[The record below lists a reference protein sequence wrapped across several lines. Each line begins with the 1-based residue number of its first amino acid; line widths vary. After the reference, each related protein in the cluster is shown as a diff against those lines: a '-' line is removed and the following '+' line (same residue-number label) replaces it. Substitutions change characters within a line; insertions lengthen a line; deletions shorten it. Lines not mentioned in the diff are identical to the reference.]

1 MELTNKEILPLKVT
15 LLDNDGYAVG
25 KITEKNHPIKTIE
38 IPFNKNNLNFSVDDN
53 LLVELELK
61 HKKYKVTK
69 IIKKIEIERKYFF
82 AKVRLNSKNKFLL
95 QVLERGKQSKEVI
108 EPIIPKDFLIKN
120 GDIVKAKIASGQI
133 LKKLKIKKIKA
144 NKRHKLRTKIQ
155 QTHAEIIEVI
165 GSSLDPKVFSYLA
178 VKEHDLK
185 NDFDINIKNEIEKL
199 DIIDTNSR
207 ADLRTI
213 SLVTIDGEDAKD
225 FDDAVYAEQLSKKEG
240 WRILVSIAD
249 VSFFVKANSYLDKE
263 ARHRG
268 NSVYLPNYVIPML
281 PEELSNNLCSLKPD
295 QDRACLTVEII
306 LDNNG
311 QKKSHSFFRSIINSK
326 KRLTYNEVEDV
337 IKSKFLNQDFE
348 TNILTVIKS
357 LHNVYKIL
365 EGLREKRGALN
376 LELPEKKIL
385 FDEEGWP
392 QDVKKI
398 YGVTSNKIIEELMI
412 LANVAAAEEI
422 NKVANQSIYR
432 SHEPPSQEKY
442 KSLIDLI
449 GKPLSNI
456 LIGKVPHPSLMN
468 KILSESKGSPEY
480 ETVNQSILRSQSQA
494 KYENKNKSHF
504 GLALKNYV
512 HFTSPIRRYADLLV
526 HRQIIEIINNNNVLS
541 KNKQLF
547 QHIENNDIKSI
558 CDHISNTERKS
569 IVAERKTVDRYISL
583 LYQKK
588 INEIVDCSI
597 TSIHKFGVFV
607 SIDGGIADALLPIRE
622 LPNDWYNYDQ
632 VKQTLIGERS
642 GSKFYIG
649 MQLKVKIIEVVPLT
663 GSITVK
669 WKYNKKSNYK

>member
-108 EPIIPKDFLIKN
+108 EPIIHKDFLIKN

-281 PEELSNNLCSLKPD
+281 PEELSNNLCSLKPN

-398 YGVTSNKIIEELMI
+398 YGVTSNKIIEEFMI

-449 GKPLSNI
+449 GKPLSKI

-547 QHIENNDIKSI
+547 QHIENNDLKSI
-558 CDHISNTERKS
+558 CDHISNTEKKS

-597 TSIHKFGVFV
+597 TSIHKFGIFV

-669 WKYNKKSNYK
+669 WKYNKKSD

>member
-38 IPFNKNNLNFSVDDN
+38 IPFNKNNLNFAVDDN

-547 QHIENNDIKSI
+547 QHIENNDLKSI

-669 WKYNKKSNYK
+669 WKYNKKSD

>member
-38 IPFNKNNLNFSVDDN
+38 IPFNKNNLNFSVNDN

-61 HKKYKVTK
+61 HKEYKVTK

-108 EPIIPKDFLIKN
+108 EPIIPRDFLIKN

-133 LKKLKIKKIKA
+133 SKKLKIKKIKA
-144 NKRHKLRTKIQ
+144 NKRYKLRTKIQ

-199 DIIDTNSR
+199 DIIDINSR

-281 PEELSNNLCSLKPD
+281 PEELSNNLCSLKPN

-468 KILSESKGSPEY
+468 KVLSESKGSPEY

-526 HRQIIEIINNNNVLS
+526 HRQIISIINKKLVQVN
-541 KNKQLF
+541 
-547 QHIENNDIKSI
+547 ENDDLKLI

-569 IVAERKTVDRYISL
+569 TVAERKTIDRYISL
-583 LYQKK
+583 LYQNK

-597 TSIHKFGVFV
+597 ISIHKFGVFV
-607 SIDGGIADALLPIRE
+607 SIDNGIADALLPIRE
-622 LPNDWYNYDQ
+622 LPNDWYDFDQ
-632 VKQTLIGERS
+632 IKQILIGERS
-642 GSKFYIG
+642 GNKFNVG
-649 MQLKVKIIEVVPLT
+649 MKLKVKIVEVTPLT

-669 WKYNKKSNYK
+669 WISNRTGKQKNAKKSN

>member
-1 MELTNKEILPLKVT
+1 
-15 LLDNDGYAVG
+15 
-25 KITEKNHPIKTIE
+25 
-38 IPFNKNNLNFSVDDN
+38 
-53 LLVELELK
+53 
-61 HKKYKVTK
+61 
-69 IIKKIEIERKYFF
+69 
-82 AKVRLNSKNKFLL
+82 
-95 QVLERGKQSKEVI
+95 
-108 EPIIPKDFLIKN
+108 
-120 GDIVKAKIASGQI
+120 
-133 LKKLKIKKIKA
+133 
-144 NKRHKLRTKIQ
+144 
-155 QTHAEIIEVI
+155 
-165 GSSLDPKVFSYLA
+165 
-178 VKEHDLK
+178 
-185 NDFDINIKNEIEKL
+185 
-199 DIIDTNSR
+199 
-207 ADLRTI
+207 
-213 SLVTIDGEDAKD
+213 
-225 FDDAVYAEQLSKKEG
+225 
-240 WRILVSIAD
+240 
-249 VSFFVKANSYLDKE
+249 
-263 ARHRG
+263 
-268 NSVYLPNYVIPML
+268 ML
-281 PEELSNNLCSLKPD
+281 PEELSNNLCSLKPN

-348 TNILTVIKS
+348 SNILTVIKS

-365 EGLREKRGALN
+365 ESLREKRGALN

-449 GKPLSNI
+449 GKPLSKF

-541 KNKQLF
+541 ENKQLF

-569 IVAERKTVDRYISL
+569 IVAERKTIDRYISL

-669 WKYNKKSNYK
+669 WKYNKKSD

>member
-178 VKEHDLK
+178 VKEQDLK

-207 ADLRTI
+207 VDLRTI

-225 FDDAVYAEQLSKKEG
+225 FDDAVYAEQLSQKEG

-249 VSFFVKANSYLDKE
+249 VSHFVKANSYLDKE
-263 ARHRG
+263 ARLRG

-547 QHIENNDIKSI
+547 QHIENNDLKSI

-669 WKYNKKSNYK
+669 WKYNKKSD

>member
-178 VKEHDLK
+178 VKEQDLK
-185 NDFDINIKNEIEKL
+185 NDFDINIKDEIEKL
-199 DIIDTNSR
+199 DIVDTNSR
-207 ADLRTI
+207 VDLRTI

-249 VSFFVKANSYLDKE
+249 VSHFVKANSYLDKE
-263 ARHRG
+263 ARLRG

-569 IVAERKTVDRYISL
+569 IVAERKTIDRYISL

-669 WKYNKKSNYK
+669 WKYNKKSD

>member
-178 VKEHDLK
+178 VKEQDLK

-207 ADLRTI
+207 VDLRTI

-249 VSFFVKANSYLDKE
+249 VSHFVRANSYLDKE
-263 ARHRG
+263 ARLRG

-569 IVAERKTVDRYISL
+569 IVAERKTIDRYISL

-669 WKYNKKSNYK
+669 WKYNKKSD

>member
-281 PEELSNNLCSLKPD
+281 PEELSNNLCSLKPN

-449 GKPLSNI
+449 GKPLSKI

-547 QHIENNDIKSI
+547 QLIENNDVKSI

-569 IVAERKTVDRYISL
+569 IVAERKTIDRYISL

-642 GSKFYIG
+642 GNKFYIG

-669 WKYNKKSNYK
+669 WKYNKKSD

>member
-249 VSFFVKANSYLDKE
+249 VSHFVKANSYLDKE
-263 ARHRG
+263 ARLRG

-295 QDRACLTVEII
+295 LDRACLTVEII

-526 HRQIIEIINNNNVLS
+526 HRQIIEIINNNNVIS

-569 IVAERKTVDRYISL
+569 IVAERKTIDRYISL

-669 WKYNKKSNYK
+669 WKYNKKSD

>member
-25 KITEKNHPIKTIE
+25 KITEKNHPLKSIE
-38 IPFNKNNLNFSVDDN
+38 IPFNKNNINFSVDDN

-69 IIKKIEIERKYFF
+69 IIKKIEIDRKYFF

-225 FDDAVYAEQLSKKEG
+225 FDDAVYAEQLSQKEG

-281 PEELSNNLCSLKPD
+281 PEELSNNLCSLKPN

-456 LIGKVPHPSLMN
+456 LIGKIPHPSLMN

-526 HRQIIEIINNNNVLS
+526 HRQIIEIINNNNNVLS

-569 IVAERKTVDRYISL
+569 IVAERKTIDRYISL

-669 WKYNKKSNYK
+669 WKYNKKSD

>member
-15 LLDNDGYAVG
+15 LLDNNGYAVG

-38 IPFNKNNLNFSVDDN
+38 IPFNKNNLNFAVDDN

-108 EPIIPKDFLIKN
+108 EPIIPEDFLIKN

-281 PEELSNNLCSLKPD
+281 PEELSNNLCSLKPN

-526 HRQIIEIINNNNVLS
+526 HRQIIDIINNNVLN
-541 KNKQLF
+541 KNKELF

-569 IVAERKTVDRYISL
+569 IVAERKTVDRYIAL

-649 MQLKVKIIEVVPLT
+649 MQLKAVSYTHLT
-663 GSITVK
+663 LPTTPYV
-669 WKYNKKSNYK
+669 

>member
-25 KITEKNHPIKTIE
+25 KITEKNHPLKSIE
-38 IPFNKNNLNFSVDDN
+38 IPFNKNNINFSVDDN

-199 DIIDTNSR
+199 NIIDTNSR
-207 ADLRTI
+207 VDLRTI

-281 PEELSNNLCSLKPD
+281 PEELSNNLCSLKPN

-326 KRLTYNEVEDV
+326 KRLTYDEVEDV

-422 NKVANQSIYR
+422 NKVTNQSIYR

-547 QHIENNDIKSI
+547 QHIENNDLKSI

-569 IVAERKTVDRYISL
+569 IVAERKTIDRYISL

-669 WKYNKKSNYK
+669 WKYNKKSD

>member
-207 ADLRTI
+207 VDLRTI

-281 PEELSNNLCSLKPD
+281 PEELSNNLCSLKPN

-468 KILSESKGSPEY
+468 KILSKSKGSPEY

-569 IVAERKTVDRYISL
+569 IVAERKTIDRYISL

-669 WKYNKKSNYK
+669 WKYNKKSD

>member
-95 QVLERGKQSKEVI
+95 QVLERGKQSKEVV

-422 NKVANQSIYR
+422 NKVASQSIYR

-569 IVAERKTVDRYISL
+569 IVAERKTIDRYISL

-597 TSIHKFGVFV
+597 TSIHKFGIFV

-669 WKYNKKSNYK
+669 WKYNKKSD

>member
-95 QVLERGKQSKEVI
+95 QVLERGIQSKEVI

-547 QHIENNDIKSI
+547 QHIENNDLKSI

-569 IVAERKTVDRYISL
+569 IVAERKTIDRYISL

-669 WKYNKKSNYK
+669 WKYNKKSD

>member
-281 PEELSNNLCSLKPD
+281 PEELSNNLCSLKPN

-569 IVAERKTVDRYISL
+569 IVAERKTIDRYISL

-669 WKYNKKSNYK
+669 WKYNKKSD

>member
-120 GDIVKAKIASGQI
+120 GDIVKAKFASGQI

-541 KNKQLF
+541 KKKQLF
-547 QHIENNDIKSI
+547 QHTENNDIKSI

-569 IVAERKTVDRYISL
+569 IVAERKTIDRYISL

-669 WKYNKKSNYK
+669 WKYSKKSD

>member
-207 ADLRTI
+207 IDLRTI

-442 KSLIDLI
+442 KSLIELI
-449 GKPLSNI
+449 GKPLSKI

-526 HRQIIEIINNNNVLS
+526 HRQIIEIINNNVSN
-541 KNKQLF
+541 KNKELF
-547 QHIENNDIKSI
+547 QHIENNDLKSI

-569 IVAERKTVDRYISL
+569 IVAERKTIDRYISL

-622 LPNDWYNYDQ
+622 LPNDWYNFDQ

-669 WKYNKKSNYK
+669 WKYNKKSD

>member
-25 KITEKNHPIKTIE
+25 KITEKNHPLKSIE
-38 IPFNKNNLNFSVDDN
+38 IPFNKNNINFSVDDN

-249 VSFFVKANSYLDKE
+249 VSHFVKANSYLDKE
-263 ARHRG
+263 ARLRG

-642 GSKFYIG
+642 GSKFYIR

-669 WKYNKKSNYK
+669 WKYNKKSD

>member
-25 KITEKNHPIKTIE
+25 KITEKNHPLKSIE
-38 IPFNKNNLNFSVDDN
+38 IPFNKNNINFSVDDN

-526 HRQIIEIINNNNVLS
+526 HRQIIEIINNNVLN
-541 KNKQLF
+541 KNKELF
-547 QHIENNDIKSI
+547 QHIENNDLKSI

-669 WKYNKKSNYK
+669 WKYNKKSD

>member
-1 MELTNKEILPLKVT
+1 LELTNKEILPLKVT

>member
-348 TNILTVIKS
+348 SNILTVIKS

-526 HRQIIEIINNNNVLS
+526 HRQIIEIINNNNVFS

-569 IVAERKTVDRYISL
+569 IVAERKTIDRYISL

-669 WKYNKKSNYK
+669 WKYNKKSD

>member
-1 MELTNKEILPLKVT
+1 LELTNKEILPLKVT

-326 KRLTYNEVEDV
+326 KRLTYDEVEDV

-422 NKVANQSIYR
+422 DKVANQSIYR

-526 HRQIIEIINNNNVLS
+526 HRQIIEIISNNNVLS

-547 QHIENNDIKSI
+547 QHIENNDLKSI

-569 IVAERKTVDRYISL
+569 IVAERKTIDRYISL

-669 WKYNKKSNYK
+669 WKYK

>member
-225 FDDAVYAEQLSKKEG
+225 FDDAVYAEQLSQKEG

-249 VSFFVKANSYLDKE
+249 VSHFVKANSYLDKE

-622 LPNDWYNYDQ
+622 LPNDWYNFDQ

-669 WKYNKKSNYK
+669 WKYNKKSD

>member
-526 HRQIIEIINNNNVLS
+526 HRQIIEIINNNNVFS

-569 IVAERKTVDRYISL
+569 IVAERKTIDRYISL

-669 WKYNKKSNYK
+669 WKYNKKSD

>member
-526 HRQIIEIINNNNVLS
+526 HRQIIEIINNNNNVLS

-569 IVAERKTVDRYISL
+569 IVAERKTIDRYISL

-669 WKYNKKSNYK
+669 WKYNKKSD

>member
-38 IPFNKNNLNFSVDDN
+38 IPFNKNNLNFSVNDN

-108 EPIIPKDFLIKN
+108 EPIIPRDFLIKN

-133 LKKLKIKKIKA
+133 LKKLKIKKLKA

-504 GLALKNYV
+504 GLALINYV

-526 HRQIIEIINNNNVLS
+526 HRQIIEIINNNYVLS

-547 QHIENNDIKSI
+547 QHIESNDIKSI

-569 IVAERKTVDRYISL
+569 IVAERKTIDRYISL

-588 INEIVDCSI
+588 INEIVDCYI

-669 WKYNKKSNYK
+669 WKYNKKSD

>member
-25 KITEKNHPIKTIE
+25 KITEKNHPLKSIE
-38 IPFNKNNLNFSVDDN
+38 IPFNKNNINFSVDDN

-69 IIKKIEIERKYFF
+69 IIKKIEIDRKYFF

-281 PEELSNNLCSLKPD
+281 PEELSNNLCSLKPN

-569 IVAERKTVDRYISL
+569 IVAERKTIDRYISL

-669 WKYNKKSNYK
+669 WKYNKKSD

>member
-82 AKVRLNSKNKFLL
+82 AKVRLNSKNKFIL
-95 QVLERGKQSKEVI
+95 QVLERGIQSKEVI
-108 EPIIPKDFLIKN
+108 EPIIPEDFLIKN

-547 QHIENNDIKSI
+547 QHIENNDLKSI

-569 IVAERKTVDRYISL
+569 IVAERKTIDRYISL

-669 WKYNKKSNYK
+669 WKYNKKSD

>member
-207 ADLRTI
+207 VDLRTI

-569 IVAERKTVDRYISL
+569 IVAERKTIDRYISL

-669 WKYNKKSNYK
+669 WKYNKKSD